1 MSAVLSSTLL
11 DSFSNCYISGD
22 ASKGLR
28 DLKEIRRR
36 KYGHR
41 DPPRTALS
49 DLASQIRKEEEK
61 NAEANLETVR
71 SQVPHTS
78 KFTNKGEQV
87 PYDVLHPASPRVS
100 KGAPGKGG
108 KKSRSIE
115 KVEEKNDAYVSDVD
129 IPPSGT
135 VALVANALSMEQ
147 ESPSDSAN
155 SDEGKYEL
163 TYLPLIFSVSLL
175 HIEVRR

>member
-1 MSAVLSSTLL
+1 MQRLIWKQFVLKYLTHPSLP
-11 DSFSNCYISGD
+11 
-22 ASKGLR
+22 
-28 DLKEIRRR
+28 IRVN
-36 KYGHR
+36 KY
-41 DPPRTALS
+41 
-49 DLASQIRKEEEK
+49 KCK
-61 NAEANLETVR
+61 
-71 SQVPHTS
+71 
-78 KFTNKGEQV
+78 
-87 PYDVLHPASPRVS
+87 YVLHPASPRVS

-129 IPPSGT
+129 IPPSGM
-135 VALVANALSMEQ
+135 VALVANALSMKQ

-175 HIEVRR
+175 HIEVGH